1 MRFASLILLA
11 AIGCPQPTP
20 QPPVVVVPPPTNTIA
35 DQLIKIHN
43 DNRSEP
49 LTENYKLTTAAQK
62 HADWMAKNQRM
73 SHTGEGRSKPGS
85 RIKAAG
91 YSWSTYGE
99 NVAYGQSTPAE
110 VMRVWLNS
118 PGHRRNIKSTA
129 YNEIGIGRAVS
140 SNDRIYWCV
149 TFGSQGFGADDW
161 DETWAMPEFT
171 SEEL

>member
-1 MRFASLILLA
+1 MRFTSLILLA
-11 AIGCPQPTP
+11 ALGCPQPTP
-20 QPPVVVVPPPTNTIA
+20 QPPVVVVPPPTNIIT

-49 LTENYKLTTAAQK
+49 LIENSKLTTAAQQ
-62 HADWMAKNQRM
+62 HAEWMAKNQRM

-91 YSWSTYGE
+91 YDWSTYGE
-99 NVAYGQSTPAE
+99 NVAYGQKTPAE

-129 YNEIGIGRAVS
+129 YSEIGIGRAVS
-140 SNDRIYWCV
+140 SSDRIYWCV
-149 TFGSQGFGADDW
+149 CFGSRGFGADGW
-161 DETWAMPEFT
+161 DESWAMPEF
-171 SEEL
+171 ENEGL